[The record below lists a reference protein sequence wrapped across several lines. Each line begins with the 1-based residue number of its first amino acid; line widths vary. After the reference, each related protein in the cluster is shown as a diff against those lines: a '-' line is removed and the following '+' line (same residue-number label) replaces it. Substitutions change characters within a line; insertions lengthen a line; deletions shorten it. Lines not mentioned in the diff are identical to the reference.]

1 MKNNNINGKIIAGY
15 LIIGCMS
22 VSALI
27 GCGTKSNVNNSSA
40 ENEGITTVQE
50 AEQKTENEVITTE
63 QEAEQKTETE
73 TETSSD
79 KESLFAFEDEV
90 ESGFV
95 NLSIDSS
102 LDDISVIWDKV
113 DGASYYRLYRVDM
126 SKVKKDEY
134 GNYEN
139 YVEMDRKLIEKIG
152 DFEENKY
159 VDKDVKS
166 GNDYRYYIEAIGKK
180 DGIEKAITFAWSEY
194 RCCGLSKPVIRF
206 STFDENGEEL
216 SLDELNIVFINY
228 CQGTFPDGFIIYRK
242 AEDEK
247 EFKKID
253 EISNEEMDD
262 QDYYYDKN
270 VEFKKEYTYKVKTY
284 KMKNGESIYSEES
297 NELEI
302 IPTNYSPTYKVSLEG
317 NSKNGR
323 EGFEFSIK
331 SDKNN
336 SETVFYK
343 NGGYF
348 GDTPLIMSKY
358 SSDNK
363 SWKEIPKEGVVLKE
377 KEKLYFKFEPTD
389 KTTVDKFEDQ
399 VEIIGLNA
407 MPEKL
412 IFLYSSEGVDYK
424 TQYPYP
430 YELIELFFSDGTSRI
445 TVEWD

>member
-1 MKNNNINGKIIAGY
+1 
-15 LIIGCMS
+15 
-22 VSALI
+22 
-27 GCGTKSNVNNSSA
+27 
-40 ENEGITTVQE
+40 
-50 AEQKTENEVITTE
+50 
-63 QEAEQKTETE
+63 
-73 TETSSD
+73 
-79 KESLFAFEDEV
+79 
-90 ESGFV
+90 
-95 NLSIDSS
+95 
-102 LDDISVIWDKV
+102 
-113 DGASYYRLYRVDM
+113 M

-194 RCCGLSKPVIRF
+194 RCCVLSKPVIRF
-206 STFDENGEEL
+206 STYDENGEEL

-262 QDYYYDKN
+262 QDYYCDKN

-302 IPTNYSPTYKVSLEG
+302 IPTNYHPTYKVSLEG

-343 NGGYF
+343 NGGF
-348 GDTPLIMSKY
+348 LGDTPLIMSKY

-389 KTTVDKFEDQ
+389 KTTVDKFENQ